1 MDIQN
6 HYYGH
11 SAVFARYCGAKRLR
25 HVSGLIQHGW
35 TVSSPVTA
43 QFGDFAGWGPSRRR
57 LSWTSTSRAWS
68 PEDPGNFF
76 EDGTNMLTAVGAPY
90 LYLLDAARENGSV
103 PARGDRA
110 LVLPL
115 HGTAL
120 LKVDGDHGAYARIVR
135 EVDGPATVC
144 LHNDDLHD
152 EEILSAWQ
160 SAGHRVVSAGDRR
173 DPLFIGR
180 ILWMMSEAR
189 RVVSNRLSTSIMYAA
204 ASGADVAIYGPD
216 FRLGHNAAA
225 DPGLVMRDFWPEFY
239 DEATPQDVLSKLAE
253 AELGRGDMRRPEE
266 LSALLGW
273 DSSTLA
279 PFVEY
284 WASGPLTKA
293 QTVLGLKKVPE
304 GAHATE
310 SGLSP
315 WHWIKHPL
323 KHLPSP
329 LPKLPPLTAIE
340 PLRP

>member
-11 SAVFARYCGAKRLR
+11 SAVFARYCGIKRLR
-25 HVSGLIQHGW
+25 HVAGLIQHGW

-43 QFGDFAGWGPSRRR
+43 QFGDFADWGPSRRR

-68 PEDPGNFF
+68 PDDQGNFF
-76 EDGTNMLTAVGAPY
+76 ADGTPMLTAIGAPY
-90 LYLLDAARENGSV
+90 LYLLDAAKDHGRV

-120 LKVDGDHGAYARIVR
+120 LKIDGDHGAYARMVR
-135 EVDGPATVC
+135 EIDGRATVC

-152 EEILSAWQ
+152 PDVLSAWQ
-160 SAGHRVVSAGDRR
+160 SAGHEVISAGDRR
-173 DPLFIGR
+173 DPKFIGR
-180 ILWMMSEAR
+180 ILWMMSEAKK
-189 RVVSNRLSTSIMYAA
+189 VVSNRLSTSIMYAA
-204 ASGADVAIYGPD
+204 ASGADVALYGPD

-239 DEATPQDVLSKLAE
+239 DQSTPQDVLAKLAE
-253 AELGRGDMRRPEE
+253 NELGRGDMRSPEE
-266 LSALLGW
+266 LSQLLGW
-273 DSSTLA
+273 DSPTLM
-279 PFVEY
+279 PFIEY

-293 QTVLGLKKVPE
+293 QTVLGIKKVPE

-310 SGLSP
+310 AGLSP

-329 LPKLPPLTAIE
+329 LPSLPELTAIE
-340 PLRP
+340 PLRS